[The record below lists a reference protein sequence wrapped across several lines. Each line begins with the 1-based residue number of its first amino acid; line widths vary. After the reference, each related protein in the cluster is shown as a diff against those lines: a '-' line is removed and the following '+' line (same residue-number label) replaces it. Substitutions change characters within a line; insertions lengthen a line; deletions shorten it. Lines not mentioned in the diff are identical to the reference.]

1 MGILNWV
8 SDNWF
13 NLFQTGGIIASLL
26 FSAAALRLDAR
37 ARRVGNLMSITKN
50 HREIWT
56 ELYHRPELARVLEP
70 KVDLNVAP
78 ISRDED
84 LFIRVLIL
92 HLNSVYHAQ
101 KDGLLL
107 NLEGL
112 PKDIQGFFSLPLP
125 QIIWEKIKPLQDTDF
140 VDYVEFCR
148 TQK

>member
-1 MGILNWV
+1 MGVLNWV

-13 NLFQTGGIIASLL
+13 NLFQTGGIIAGLL
-26 FSAAALRLDAR
+26 FSAAALRLDAN

-56 ELYHRPELARVLEP
+56 ELYDRPELARVLEP
-70 KVDLNVAP
+70 KADLNEAP

-84 LFIRVLIL
+84 LFIRMLIL

-112 PKDIQGFFSLPLP
+112 PKDIQRFFSLPLP
-125 QIIWEKIKPLQDTDF
+125 QAVWDRIKPLQDADF
-140 VDYVEFCR
+140 VRYVESCR
-148 TQK
+148 IQK